1 MDIFF
6 VIIVILIINF
16 LVTRLVSANFEV
28 SQNYLWILFAVHY
41 LLTITYIITAMF
53 SFSDSLAYYNR
64 SLEADVWM
72 DLWGTS
78 TTFIT
83 FLGWIFSHWIGL
95 SYQAIM
101 LIFSYFGYLAVVL
114 LYITAKENISLPPVW
129 QHLTFIEIVF
139 LLPNLHYWSSSL
151 GKGSVILLGL
161 GLFGFGL
168 SRFNYRVLPLLA
180 GGFLVYMVRPHIM
193 LAIALSIMLGVIF
206 TRTGIKWYARMFI
219 FLLAVGVAYLI
230 SDTVVEFAETDSL
243 NLNVLSSEALSH
255 RVEELSRAGSG
266 VDIQNYNIF
275 MKLFTFWFRPLFFDG
290 VSAVGLIASV
300 ENLFCLYMA
309 FVIIK
314 EGITNWRNWNGW
326 FRICFFFFLLGS
338 FILAQVSGNL
348 GIAMRQKTQIMPFF
362 FIIFCKA
369 LTYRQTVTDSL
380 MKVRRQSIINSR

>member
-1 MDIFF
+1 MI
-6 VIIVILIINF
+6 
-16 LVTRLVSANFEV
+16 SANFEV
-28 SQNYLWILFAVHY
+28 AQNYLWILFVVHY
-41 LLTITYIITAMF
+41 LLTIIYLISASY
-53 SFSDSLAYYNR
+53 SFSDSIAYYNR
-64 SLEADVWM
+64 SFDANVWM
-72 DLWGTS
+72 DLWGTG

-83 FLGWIFSHWIGL
+83 FLGWIFSHWLGL
-95 SYQAIM
+95 SYKPIM

-114 LYITAKENISLPPVW
+114 LYITAKENISLHPFW

-151 GKGSVILLGL
+151 GKGSIILLGL
-161 GLFGFGL
+161 GLFAFGL
-168 SRFNYRVLPLLA
+168 SRFNRRILPLLA
-180 GGFLVYMVRPHIM
+180 GGFIVYMVRPHIM
-193 LAIALSIMLGVIF
+193 LALALAIMLGIFF
-206 TRTGIKWYARMFI
+206 TRSGIKWYARLFI
-219 FLLAVGVAYLI
+219 FMIAIGVAYFI
-230 SDTVVEFAETDSL
+230 SDSVVEFTETDSL
-243 NLNVLSSEALSH
+243 NLNVVSSEALMH

-266 VDIQNYNIF
+266 VDLQNYNIF

-290 VSAVGLIASV
+290 ISAVGIIASF

-314 EGITNWRNWNGW
+314 EGITNWKNWNGW

-369 LTYRQTVTDSL
+369 LTYRQSVNDSL
-380 MKVRRQSIINSR
+380 LSFRRHPII